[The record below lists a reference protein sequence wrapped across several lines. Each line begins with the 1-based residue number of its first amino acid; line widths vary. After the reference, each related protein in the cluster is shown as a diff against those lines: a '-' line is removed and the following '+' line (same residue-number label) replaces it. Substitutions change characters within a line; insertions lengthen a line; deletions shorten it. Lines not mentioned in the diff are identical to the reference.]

1 MRRTLFQGFEM
12 EAGLHDELA
21 RTYRLTASPDWEKW
35 FKIEQRWVPSGW
47 SPNVTVSQALSDAPD
62 VQHAL
67 QWVGQ
72 TTSKYPTATA
82 VFLLW
87 SRGTTSQSAIASLVF
102 QILEKRPHIISSANI
117 DLNSLSR
124 ANLNMDALWQLF
136 LHLVRNLGGVMIY
149 LSIAS
154 VGPDEF
160 AVVEMFVDLCKHWDG
175 PPINV
180 AMIHPPDQNFVRTA
194 DCVDLDEL
202 YDVHPALTT
211 SDALHQVVLLEMN
224 VHDDIS
230 TAVKD
235 GIWETLWR
243 EVRYS
248 VIGIALDQA
257 IETIHDRIDTVLED
271 SPSKDDDSLQW
282 QESITEWLNH
292 ENMNIMREQIQ
303 RHVEIVDLHLP
314 KDIKSTLRRIARS
327 ALMRP
332 RRGRSS
338 ISRGF
343 RDYRPDELAI
353 PEPRPISEEERD
365 SLWAEMKQKIRGFT
379 EQVYCCS
386 LDVLVRE
393 DRDLSVATI
402 KDAGRRSDGNEVH
415 ESVFGRNGKWRE
427 SFRDRKDLLD
437 GAIVQAIDLGFDRV
451 VCIVNGANS

>member
-1 MRRTLFQGFEM
+1 M

-67 QWVGQ
+67 QWVAQ
-72 TTSKYPTATA
+72 TTNKYPTATA

-102 QILEKRPHIISSANI
+102 QILEKQSHIISKANI

-136 LHLVRNLGGVMIY
+136 LHLVRNLGGIMIY

-154 VGPDEF
+154 VGPEEF
-160 AVVEMFVDLCKHWDG
+160 TVVKTFVDLCKNWDG
-175 PPINV
+175 PPINL

-194 DCVDLDEL
+194 DCVDLDEI

-211 SDALHQVVLLEMN
+211 SDALHQVILLEMN

-230 TAVKD
+230 TTVKE

-243 EVRYS
+243 EVRYA
-248 VIGIALDQA
+248 VIGIALDQV
-257 IETIHDRIDTVLED
+257 IETIHDRIEIVREGNR
-271 SPSKDDDSLQW
+271 SKDDGSLRW
-282 QESITEWLNH
+282 QESITKWLNH
-292 ENMNIMREQIQ
+292 ENMNTMREQIQ
-303 RHVEIVDLHLP
+303 RHIEVVDLHLP
-314 KDIKSTLRRIARS
+314 KDIKSTLRRKARS

-332 RRGRSS
+332 RTGRSS
-338 ISRGF
+338 VARGGF
-343 RDYRPDELAI
+343 REKSPDDLAI

-365 SLWAEMKQKIRGFT
+365 SLWAEMKQEVRGFT

-386 LDVLVRE
+386 LDILVRE
-393 DRDLSVATI
+393 DYNLTVAMTE
-402 KDAGRRSDGNEVH
+402 DADERNDGNEVH
-415 ESVFGRNGKWRE
+415 DGLFGRNGKWRE

-451 VCIVNGANS
+451 VCIVSGAN

>member
-35 FKIEQRWVPSGW
+35 FRIEQRWVPSGW

-87 SRGTTSQSAIASLVF
+87 GRGTTSQSAIASLVF
-102 QILEKRPHIISSANI
+102 QILEKRPHIISKANI

-160 AVVEMFVDLCKHWDG
+160 TVVKTFVDLCKNWDG

-180 AMIHPPDQNFVRTA
+180 TMIHPPDSNFIRTA
-194 DCVDLDEL
+194 DCVDLDEI
-202 YDVHPALTT
+202 YDVHPSLTT
-211 SDALHQVVLLEMN
+211 SDALHQVILLEMN

-230 TAVKD
+230 NAVKE

-243 EVRYS
+243 EVRYA
-248 VIGIALDQA
+248 VIGIALDQVVEA
-257 IETIHDRIDTVLED
+257 IHEQIDAVL
-271 SPSKDDDSLQW
+271 DDSRPDDAQW
-282 QESITEWLNH
+282 QESLAGWLNH
-292 ENMNIMREQIQ
+292 RNMNTMREQIQ

-314 KDIKSTLRRIARS
+314 KDIKSTLRRKARS

-332 RRGRSS
+332 RTGRSS
-338 ISRGF
+338 IARGF

-365 SLWAEMKQKIRGFT
+365 SLWAEMKQEIRGFT
-379 EQVYCCS
+379 DQVYCSS
-386 LDVLVRE
+386 LAELVRE
-393 DRDLSVATI
+393 DQALSVAKL
-402 KDAGRRSDGNEVH
+402 KDGGDEGDVH
-415 ESVFGRNGKWRE
+415 ASVFGRNGSWRE
-427 SFRDRKDLLD
+427 SFRDRKDHLD
-437 GAIVQAIDLGFDRV
+437 EAIVRAIDLGFDRV
-451 VCIVNGANS
+451 VCIVSGAN